1 MNYFT
6 EEDKNCRISFKSFL
20 TNIVPVKRI
29 NILRHAKILKIS
41 GIYLDTTCI
50 YISTINTMLCNTD
63 TNVFG
68 HITQKNDKGKMK
80 RCIKFRINQIIIE

>member
-6 EEDKNCRISFKSFL
+6 EEDKNCHISFKSFL
-20 TNIVPVKRI
+20 TNIVPVKCI
-29 NILRHAKILKIS
+29 NILRHAKVLKIS

-63 TNVFG
+63 TNVFD
-68 HITQKNDKGKMK
+68 HTTQKNDEGKMNH
-80 RCIKFRINQIIIE
+80 CTKFGINQIIIE